1 MCKKCVTL
9 QRFKKLLSFYKFKKQ
24 KKMKKIAFVFVA
36 AIATSFAVSISSCSE
51 GNKAADS
58 CCADSA
64 CDSLCTELVED
75 TTANDSTVAP
85 EA

>member
-1 MCKKCVTL
+1 
-9 QRFKKLLSFYKFKKQ
+9 
-24 KKMKKIAFVFVA
+24 MKKIAFVFVA
-36 AIATSFAVSISSCSE
+36 AIATSFAVSMSSCSE

-64 CDSLCTELVED
+64 CDSLCTEVVED
-75 TTANDSTVAP
+75 TTANDTLANDTLANDSTVAP